1 MDNKQ
6 QEDYYINEN
15 GLLVFTEAYHLKR
28 GICCGNACLHCPYN
42 HENVIKPNTFKYNQ
56 SIDDASEGID
66 L

>member
-42 HENVIKPNTFKYNQ
+42 HENVIKPNNFKHNQ
-56 SIDDASEGID
+56 SKDDASEGID

>member
-15 GLLVFTEAYHLKR
+15 GLLVFTAAYHLKR
-28 GICCGNACLHCPYN
+28 GVCCGNACLHCPYN
-42 HENVIKPNTFKYNQ
+42 HENVIQPNTFNNTHTKE
-56 SIDDASEGID
+56 DASEGID

>member
-28 GICCGNACLHCPYN
+28 GTCCGNACLHCPYN
-42 HENVIKPNTFKYNQ
+42 HENVIKPKTFYNTQ
-56 SIDDASEGID
+56 SKDDASEGID